1 MDFPTPTPFPQ
12 ATPPFDIGVPD
23 GSAQK
28 IVTDVVQ
35 WWQIGQQHNVTTMI
49 QLILLILII
58 VGGIVAISI
67 ALRGFN
73 E

>member
-1 MDFPTPTPFPQ
+1 MDFPTPTPFPE
-12 ATPPFDIGVPD
+12 ATMPFDIGVPD

-49 QLILLILII
+49 QLILLLIII
-58 VGGIVAISI
+58 VGGIAAISI